1 MKNGSIVEIVVKGF
15 VYLLIQFFVLSEI
28 PPLFGAAQ
36 AWIYI
41 ALIITLPA
49 NISKIQLL
57 FIALFYGIIVDVFN
71 DTLGM
76 HAACAVLVAFSKPF
90 FLKVFASQTPTS
102 SNTDT
107 ETLTIRTN
115 GLSWFLMYAGSLVF
129 IYQFAFYFIDS
140 TGFAWFGF
148 TVKRIVLST
157 IFTLIVMVILQ
168 YIIYPSR
175 SRK

>member
-1 MKNGSIVEIVVKGF
+1 MRDGGILEVLLKGF

-28 PPLFGAAQ
+28 PPLFGVAQ
-36 AWIYI
+36 AWFFI

-49 NISKIQLL
+49 NVPRIQLL
-57 FIALFYGIIVDVFN
+57 FIAFFYGLIVDVFN
-71 DTLGM
+71 NTLGM
-76 HAACAVLVAFSKPF
+76 HAACTVLVAFLKPF
-90 FLKVFASQTPTS
+90 FLKIFASQTPTS

-140 TGFAWFGF
+140 TGFSWFGF
-148 TVKRIVLST
+148 TVQKIVLST
-157 IFTLIVMVILQ
+157 LFTLVVMVILQ
-168 YIIYPSR
+168 YAIYPSR
-175 SRK
+175 SKR